1 MTSTSRSAALNT
13 ALVLICLAAVTLI
26 YTWPLL
32 SRLTTAMP
40 GGRRDL
46 DVVTMV
52 WNVDWMRR
60 VIDQGAPLWYTDRVL
75 IPFGADLRLHAL
87 APLQGL
93 VAYPL
98 TRAIGSL
105 GAYNLILILSLFL
118 NAAAFWWLAR
128 RETRHSGAALGA
140 AVCFMFCLPVVTQFR
155 VGRPSFASMWI
166 VCLALVALMSLLD
179 RPRAWTGLALGGCLL
194 AALFTDFQVLLFA
207 VFWLAIYMLYRLSR
221 DRMAILTRA
230 HLGQFGVAALVVLGP
245 FVAIFYPALAGAERA
260 GYPTPTAEN
269 ALAFSFRVQ
278 HYLMP
283 AAVRAAGGYE
293 LFASAVVAVLVFRG
307 RGRYRI
313 WLAGALVFLVLT
325 LGPYDP
331 PTGIRLPFAA
341 LTAAWPP
348 LAQFRTPGRFTTPA
362 SLGLA
367 MVAACLLSAWLSRV
381 RSAALVTLVVGVVVV
396 TRLASAVMMDPYH
409 VQIYPA
415 YAAYEA
421 IAREGGDFAV
431 LEVPFGV
438 RSGLEQVGAAGGEVL
453 LYYQMVHG
461 KRVPNAMIARLPSP
475 LFAAYRAHP
484 ALVFLSGA
492 PGQSAARELEAD
504 LAKFLRQIGAR
515 YVLVHRSRL
524 APDQQPSVEAF
535 LDAHP
540 NLDRRQV
547 EGDLVVYRWR
557 EL

>member
-1 MTSTSRSAALNT
+1 VKPSGHASLHT
-13 ALVLICLAAVTLI
+13 ALALTGLAAVTLV

-40 GGRRDL
+40 GGPSDL

-60 VIDQGAPLWYTDRVL
+60 VIEQGAPLWYTDRVL

-87 APLQGL
+87 APLQGV

-98 TRAIGSL
+98 TKAIGTL

-128 RETRHSGAALGA
+128 RETRHSGAALAA

-166 VCLALVALMSLLD
+166 VCFALVALASLLD

-194 AALFTDFQVLLFA
+194 AAVFTDFQVMLFS
-207 VFWLAIYMLYRLSR
+207 VLWLTIYASYRLWQ
-221 DRMAILTRA
+221 DRMAILTWA
-230 HLGQFGVAALVVLGP
+230 HLRQFGVAALVVLGP
-245 FVAIFYPALAGAERA
+245 FAAIFYPALAGAARA

-269 ALAFSFRVQ
+269 ALAFSFRIQ
-278 HYLMP
+278 HYLIP
-283 AAVRAAGGYE
+283 GGVRAAGGYE
-293 LFASAVVAVLVFRG
+293 LFASAVIAVLVFRG
-307 RGRYRI
+307 RGRSRI

-331 PTGIRLPFAA
+331 PTGIPLPFAA

-367 MVAACLLSAWLSRV
+367 MVAAHLFSAWLSRV
-381 RSAALVTLVVGVVVV
+381 RSAALVALMVGVVLVA
-396 TRLASAVMMDPYH
+396 RLVGALAVDPYQ
-409 VQIYPA
+409 VQIYPT

-421 IAREGGDFAV
+421 IAREPGDFAV

-438 RSGLEQVGAAGGEVL
+438 RSGLEQVGTAGGERL
-453 LYYQMVHG
+453 LYYQLVHG

-484 ALVFLSGA
+484 ALVFLSGTS
-492 PGQSAARELEAD
+492 GQSAARELEAD
-504 LAKFLRQIGAR
+504 LATFLREIGAR
-515 YVLVHRSRL
+515 YVLVHRARL
-524 APDQQPSVEAF
+524 APDHRSSVEAF

-547 EGDLVVYRWR
+547 EDDLVVYRWR
-557 EL
+557 ES